1 MAKIKTY
8 LTTVTI
14 TKTVTKQIKA
24 TSEAEAIRRLKDLCK
39 FPPMIVNEAD
49 FGPADASEIVTI
61 YQTGDN
67 GK

>member
-24 TSEAEAIRRLKDLCK
+24 TSPGAAILRLKDHVK
-39 FPPMIVNEAD
+39 AYTSPIIDEAD
-49 FGPADASEIVTI
+49 FGPSDASEIVTI
-61 YQTGDN
+61 YQTGD
-67 GK
+67 K